1 MATGAMRVVPELQ
14 QQQKQQQ
21 QRREEQEGRGGKM
34 NLDLRLTEEQEEYLE
49 LQFKKSKNPHPSE
62 LMLTAAETGLLE
74 EEVQAWFKQRMAMW
88 RRDQGLN
95 PVSSRIC

>member
-1 MATGAMRVVPELQ
+1 MRVVPELQ

-74 EEVQAWFKQRMAMW
+74 EEVQVSGGHTTLFHKRNAQATRNYCEEINRM
-88 RRDQGLN
+88 
-95 PVSSRIC
+95 